1 MCVCVRCWLCSGMM
15 LTSALIMWKAL
26 MCITGSESPA
36 VVVLTGSMEPG
47 FKRVIYPILAL
58 IMRLFSF

>member
-1 MCVCVRCWLCSGMM
+1 MCSGMM

-47 FKRVIYPILAL
+47 FERVIYPILAL
-58 IMRLFSF
+58 IMRSFSF